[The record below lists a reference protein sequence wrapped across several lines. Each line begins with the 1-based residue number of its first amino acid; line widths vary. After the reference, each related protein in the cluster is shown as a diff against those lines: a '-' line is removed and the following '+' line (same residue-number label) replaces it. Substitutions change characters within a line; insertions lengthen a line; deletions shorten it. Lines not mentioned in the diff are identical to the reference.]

1 MNRTPFLDCGN
12 GVRLERGAGCRMSDG
27 VELVSDHYYPPEA
40 GPHPTLLM
48 RQPYGRDIASTVVY
62 AHPVWFARHGYNVV
76 IQDVRGRGDS
86 QGEFYP
92 FRNEAR
98 DGAETIAWLRTRP
111 EANGRIGMY
120 GFSYQGL
127 TQLLAAAEQPEG
139 LVCIAP
145 GMTACDLYHGWFY
158 HNGALRLASSLG
170 WGLQMLKADTRRKR
184 LREASDKL
192 EQAWTHLA
200 EQTGVLPF
208 RSHPALHGTGVPQYV
223 LDWFDHAE
231 PGEYWTSM
239 DLSGLEVSGSDVSRS
254 LNRIAVPALHLS
266 GWYDTYLKG
275 SIDGFVA
282 LCNRAGSAF
291 ARQHQ
296 YLVAGPW
303 VHIPWGDRVGA
314 ANFGEEALLDTDSIL
329 LRWFNHWLKDSG
341 EFADEPR
348 IRHFVLGE
356 NRWSASDRFP
366 TNADYALYLHSTGKA
381 NSRKGDGVLSTMP
394 AESAEPCDVFV
405 YDPEVPVL
413 APGGAAAQSGQ
424 FDQTSMELGDNLLV
438 YTTAPLASPLRIFG
452 TARIV
457 IYCATSSAHTDL
469 TAKLVRVRS
478 NGAAE
483 FICIGIARSSW
494 LFPEVGYAADTTHPW
509 DFDLEPTSCVFA
521 AGESVRL
528 EIASSAFPLYDR
540 NPGSGVPSCLATS
553 WDWRRSTQ
561 IVYHDRE
568 NSSVLYLPLCE
579 PEKCA
584 GERREAEA

>member
-1 MNRTPFLDCGN
+1 
-12 GVRLERGAGCRMSDG
+12 
-27 VELVSDHYYPPEA
+27 
-40 GPHPTLLM
+40 
-48 RQPYGRDIASTVVY
+48 
-62 AHPVWFARHGYNVV
+62 
-76 IQDVRGRGDS
+76 
-86 QGEFYP
+86 
-92 FRNEAR
+92 
-98 DGAETIAWLRTRP
+98 
-111 EANGRIGMY
+111 MY

-208 RSHPALHGTGVPQYV
+208 RSHPALHGKGVPQYV

-231 PGEYWTSM
+231 PGEYWTAM

-254 LNRIAVPALHLS
+254 LHRIAVPALHFS

-366 TNADYALYLHSTGKA
+366 TNADYALYLHSAGKA

-413 APGGAAAQSGQ
+413 APGGPAAESGQ

-452 TARIV
+452 TPRVV
-457 IYCATSSAHTDL
+457 IHCATSSAYTDL

-483 FICIGIARSSW
+483 FIGIGVARSSW

-509 DFDLEPTSCVFA
+509 EFDLEPTSCVFA